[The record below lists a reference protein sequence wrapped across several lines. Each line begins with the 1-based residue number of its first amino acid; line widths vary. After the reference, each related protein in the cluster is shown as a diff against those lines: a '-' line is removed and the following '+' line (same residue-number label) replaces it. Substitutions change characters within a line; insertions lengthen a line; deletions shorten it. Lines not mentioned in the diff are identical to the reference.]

1 MKPPT
6 YYSKRVAELELEYD
20 QYRDDGDQAQAAATT
35 KSIHKIKREIR
46 KMLNRE
52 TDSNDEATAT
62 QRFDDSDKRYNEYYT
77 ANWVLF
83 FAMLG
88 VGGGTYFRRN
98 NI

>member
-6 YYSKRVAELELEYD
+6 YYSRQVAKLDTTYD
-20 QYRDDGDQAQAAATT
+20 QYRYDGDQAQAAATT
-35 KSIHKIKREIR
+35 KSIHDIKRDIR
-46 KMLNRE
+46 KMLNKKP
-52 TDSNDEATAT
+52 NLNGEATAT
-62 QRFDDSDKRYNEYYT
+62 QRFDDTDKRYNEYYL

-88 VGGGTYFRRN
+88 IGGGTYFRRN